1 MAGGDEVAA
10 GIISEAKRHGWSIP
24 EDLAAIGF
32 DNQILA
38 QITEPG
44 ITTIEQPIDEMARKV
59 VDLMMDKIHTKNYRQ
74 KELYEFELELLVKG
88 STMKDTMLLA

>member
-24 EDLAAIGF
+24 EDLAVIGF

-44 ITTIEQPIDEMARKV
+44 ITTIEQPIDEILPKSCRLN
-59 VDLMMDKIHTKNYRQ
+59 D
-74 KELYEFELELLVKG
+74 G
-88 STMKDTMLLA
+88 